1 MAMNITVAAFD
12 VDNTLTVRDCVVPFM
27 KTVGG
32 VSKLSKVVLSDL
44 GKTIQNVRRRDRDAL
59 KMKFVDGIFAGKD
72 AREVESLGVQF
83 ASKVADKWLRSDVA
97 SRMRWHQEQG
107 HVVILVSASL
117 GAYLHPLG
125 DLLEVD
131 AVLCTELEE
140 ENGVLTGKLIGRNC
154 RGKEKASRVQKWCQ
168 DSGIALEDLMYAYGD
183 SSGDTELLELFSEP
197 TWVNDIDLAVL
208 IA

>member
-1 MAMNITVAAFD
+1 MNVTVAAFD
-12 VDNTLTVRDCVVPFM
+12 VDETLTVRDCVVPFM
-27 KTVGG
+27 RSVAGVGR
-32 VSKLSKVVLSDL
+32 LIKVTLSDI
-44 GKTIQNVRRRDRDAL
+44 GTTIQSVRRRDRDFL
-59 KMKFVDGIFAGKD
+59 KAKFVAGVFSGRD
-72 AREVESLGVQF
+72 AREIEALGIDF
-83 ASKVADKWLRSDVA
+83 ASKVADGWLRGDVA

-140 ENGVLTGKLIGRNC
+140 KDGLLTGKLVGQNC

-168 DSGIALEDLMYAYGD
+168 DSGIAIEDLVYAYGD

-197 TWVNDIDLAVL
+197 TWVNDIDLVVL
-208 IA
+208 AA

>member
-1 MAMNITVAAFD
+1 MAMNVTVAAFD

-27 KTVGG
+27 KSVGG
-32 VSKLSKVVLSDL
+32 VSRLSKVLFSDL
-44 GKTIQNVRRRDRDAL
+44 GETFQSIRRRDRDSL
-59 KMKFVDGIFAGKD
+59 KMKFVEGIFAGKD
-72 AREVESLGVQF
+72 SRDVESLGIQF

-97 SRMRWHQEQG
+97 TRMRWHQEQG

-140 ENGVLTGKLIGRNC
+140 KDGFLTGKLVGQNC

-168 DSGIALEDLMYAYGD
+168 DSGIATEDLVYAYGD

-197 TWVNDIDLAVL
+197 TWVNDIDLVVL
-208 IA
+208 VA

>member
-1 MAMNITVAAFD
+1 MAMSVTVAAFD

-27 KTVGG
+27 KSVGG
-32 VSKLSKVVLSDL
+32 ISRLSKVLLTDIGETFQS
-44 GKTIQNVRRRDRDAL
+44 VRRRDRDSL
-59 KMKFVDGIFAGKD
+59 KMKFVDGVFAGKD
-72 AREVESLGVQF
+72 AREVESLGIQF

-97 SRMRWHQEQG
+97 TRMRWHQEQG

-140 ENGVLTGKLIGRNC
+140 MDGLLTGKLVGQNC

-168 DSGIALEDLMYAYGD
+168 DSGIATEDLVYAYGD

-197 TWVNDIDLAVL
+197 TWVNDIDLVVL
-208 IA
+208 VA

>member
-1 MAMNITVAAFD
+1 VAMNVTVAAFD

-27 KTVGG
+27 KSVGG
-32 VSKLSKVVLSDL
+32 ISRLSKVLLTDIGETFQS
-44 GKTIQNVRRRDRDAL
+44 VRRRDRDSL
-59 KMKFVDGIFAGKD
+59 KMKFVDGVFAGKD
-72 AREVESLGVQF
+72 AREVESLGIQF

-97 SRMRWHQEQG
+97 TRMRWHQEQG

-140 ENGVLTGKLIGRNC
+140 KDGLLTGKLVGQNC

-168 DSGIALEDLMYAYGD
+168 ESGIATEDLVYAYGD

-197 TWVNDIDLAVL
+197 TWVNDIDLVVL
-208 IA
+208 VA

>member
-1 MAMNITVAAFD
+1 MAMNVTVAAFD

-27 KTVGG
+27 KSVGG
-32 VSKLSKVVLSDL
+32 VSRLSKVLFSDL
-44 GKTIQNVRRRDRDAL
+44 GTTFQSIRRRDRDSL
-59 KMKFVDGIFAGKD
+59 KMKFVEGIFAGKD
-72 AREVESLGVQF
+72 SREVESIGIQF

-97 SRMRWHQEQG
+97 TRMRWHQEQG

-140 ENGVLTGKLIGRNC
+140 KDGLLTGKLVGQNC
-154 RGKEKASRVQKWCQ
+154 RGREKASRVQKWCQ
-168 DSGIALEDLMYAYGD
+168 DSGIATEDLVYAYGD

-197 TWVNDIDLAVL
+197 TWVNDIDLVVL
-208 IA
+208 VA

>member
-1 MAMNITVAAFD
+1 MAMNVTVAAFD

-27 KTVGG
+27 KSVGG
-32 VSKLSKVVLSDL
+32 ISRLSKVLLTDIGETFQS
-44 GKTIQNVRRRDRDAL
+44 VRRRDRDSL
-59 KMKFVDGIFAGKD
+59 KMKFVDGVFAGKD
-72 AREVESLGVQF
+72 AREVESLGIQF

-97 SRMRWHQEQG
+97 TRMRWHQEQG

-131 AVLCTELEE
+131 AVMCTELEE
-140 ENGVLTGKLIGRNC
+140 KDGLLTGKLVGQNC

-168 DSGIALEDLMYAYGD
+168 DSGIATEDLVYAYGD

-197 TWVNDIDLAVL
+197 SWVNDIDLVVL
-208 IA
+208 VA

>member
-59 KMKFVDGIFAGKD
+59 KMKFIDGIFAGKD

-140 ENGVLTGKLIGRNC
+140 ENGVLTGKLIGQNC

>member
-1 MAMNITVAAFD
+1 MSMNVTVAAFD

-27 KTVGG
+27 KSVGG
-32 VSKLSKVVLSDL
+32 VSKLSKVLLSDL
-44 GKTIQNVRRRDRDAL
+44 GKTFQSIRRRDRDSL
-59 KMKFVDGIFAGKD
+59 KMKFVEGVFSGAD

-97 SRMRWHQEQG
+97 TRMRWHQEQG

-140 ENGVLTGKLIGRNC
+140 KNGLLTGKLVGQNC
-154 RGKEKASRVQKWCQ
+154 RGKEKALRVHKWCK
-168 DSGIALEDLMYAYGD
+168 DSGIAAEDLVYAYGD
-183 SSGDTELLELFSEP
+183 SSGDTELLKLFSEP
-197 TWVNDIDLAVL
+197 TWVNDIDLVVL
-208 IA
+208 VA

>member
-27 KTVGG
+27 RSVAGTRRLMNVM
-32 VSKLSKVVLSDL
+32 LSDL
-44 GKTIQNVRRRDRDAL
+44 GSTIQRVRRRDRDFL
-59 KMKFVDGIFAGKD
+59 KAKFVQGVFEGKNAG
-72 AREVESLGVQF
+72 EIESLGVRF
-83 ASKVADKWLRSDVA
+83 ASKIADGWLRSDVA
-97 SRMRWHQEQG
+97 ARMRWHQEQG

-140 ENGVLTGKLIGRNC
+140 VNGILTGKLDGKNC
-154 RGKEKASRVQKWCQ
+154 RGEEKASRVQKWCE
-168 DSGIALEDLMYAYGD
+168 GAGMNAEDLVYAYGD
-183 SSGDTELLELFSEP
+183 SSGDVQLLELFSHG
-197 TWVNDIDLAVL
+197 TWVNTIDLEENA
-208 IA
+208 A

>member
-1 MAMNITVAAFD
+1 MNVTVAAFD

-27 KTVGG
+27 KSVGG
-32 VSKLSKVVLSDL
+32 VSRLSKVLFSDL
-44 GKTIQNVRRRDRDAL
+44 GTTFQSIRRRDRDSL
-59 KMKFVDGIFAGKD
+59 KMKFVEGIFAGKD
-72 AREVESLGVQF
+72 SREVESLGIQF

-97 SRMRWHQEQG
+97 TRMRWHQEQG

-140 ENGVLTGKLIGRNC
+140 KDGLLTGKLVGQNC

-168 DSGIALEDLMYAYGD
+168 DSGIATEDLVYAYGD

-197 TWVNDIDLAVL
+197 TWVNDIDLVVL
-208 IA
+208 VA

>member
-1 MAMNITVAAFD
+1 VAMNVTVAAFD

-27 KTVGG
+27 KSVGG
-32 VSKLSKVVLSDL
+32 VSILSKVLFSDL
-44 GKTIQNVRRRDRDAL
+44 GATFQSIRRRDRDSL
-59 KMKFVDGIFAGKD
+59 KMKFVEGVFAGKGS
-72 AREVESLGVQF
+72 REVESLGIQF

-97 SRMRWHQEQG
+97 TRMRWHQEQG

-140 ENGVLTGKLIGRNC
+140 KDGFLTGKLVGQNC

-168 DSGIALEDLMYAYGD
+168 DSGIATEDLVYAYGD

-197 TWVNDIDLAVL
+197 TWVNDIDLVVL
-208 IA
+208 VA

>member
-97 SRMRWHQEQG
+97 SRLRWHQEQG

-140 ENGVLTGKLIGRNC
+140 ENGVLTGKLIGQNC

>member
-1 MAMNITVAAFD
+1 MAMNVTVAAFD

-27 KTVGG
+27 KSVGG
-32 VSKLSKVVLSDL
+32 VSRLSKVLFSDL
-44 GKTIQNVRRRDRDAL
+44 GTTFQSIRRRDRDSL
-59 KMKFVDGIFAGKD
+59 KMKFVEGIFAGKD
-72 AREVESLGVQF
+72 SREVESLGIQF

-97 SRMRWHQEQG
+97 TRMRWHQEQG

-140 ENGVLTGKLIGRNC
+140 KDGLLTGKLVGQNC

-168 DSGIALEDLMYAYGD
+168 DSGIAPEDLVYAYGD

-197 TWVNDIDLAVL
+197 TWVNDIDLVVL
-208 IA
+208 VA

>member
-1 MAMNITVAAFD
+1 MNITVAAFD

>member
-1 MAMNITVAAFD
+1 MAMNVTVAAFD

-27 KTVGG
+27 KSVGG
-32 VSKLSKVVLSDL
+32 VSRLSKVLFSDL
-44 GKTIQNVRRRDRDAL
+44 GTTFQSIRRRDRDSL
-59 KMKFVDGIFAGKD
+59 KMKFVEGIFEGKD
-72 AREVESLGVQF
+72 SREVESLGIQF

-97 SRMRWHQEQG
+97 TRMRWHQEQG

-140 ENGVLTGKLIGRNC
+140 KDGLLTGKLVGQNC
-154 RGKEKASRVQKWCQ
+154 RGREKASRVQKWCQ
-168 DSGIALEDLMYAYGD
+168 DSGIAAEDLVYAYGD

-197 TWVNDIDLAVL
+197 TWVNDIDLVVL
-208 IA
+208 VA

>member
-59 KMKFVDGIFAGKD
+59 KMKFIDGIFAGKD

-140 ENGVLTGKLIGRNC
+140 VNGVLTGKLIGQNC

>member
-1 MAMNITVAAFD
+1 MNVTVAAFD

-27 KTVGG
+27 KSVGG
-32 VSKLSKVVLSDL
+32 ISRLSKVLLTDIGETFQS
-44 GKTIQNVRRRDRDAL
+44 VRRRDRDSL
-59 KMKFVDGIFAGKD
+59 KMKFVDGVFAGKD
-72 AREVESLGVQF
+72 AREVESLGIQF

-97 SRMRWHQEQG
+97 TRMRWHQEQG

-140 ENGVLTGKLIGRNC
+140 MDGLLTGKLVGQNC

-168 DSGIALEDLMYAYGD
+168 DSGIATEDLVYAYGD

-197 TWVNDIDLAVL
+197 TWVNDIDLVMLVA
-208 IA
+208 

>member
-1 MAMNITVAAFD
+1 MKVPVAAFD

-27 KTVGG
+27 KSVGG
-32 VSKLSKVVLSDL
+32 LSRLSKVLLTDIGETFQS
-44 GKTIQNVRRRDRDAL
+44 VRRRDRDSL
-59 KMKFVDGIFAGKD
+59 KMKFVDGVFAGKD
-72 AREVESLGVQF
+72 AREVESLGIQF

-97 SRMRWHQEQG
+97 TRMRWHQEQG

-131 AVLCTELEE
+131 AVMCTELEE
-140 ENGVLTGKLIGRNC
+140 KDGLLTGKLVGQNC

-168 DSGIALEDLMYAYGD
+168 DSGIATEDLVYAYGD

-197 TWVNDIDLAVL
+197 TWVNDIDLVVL
-208 IA
+208 VA